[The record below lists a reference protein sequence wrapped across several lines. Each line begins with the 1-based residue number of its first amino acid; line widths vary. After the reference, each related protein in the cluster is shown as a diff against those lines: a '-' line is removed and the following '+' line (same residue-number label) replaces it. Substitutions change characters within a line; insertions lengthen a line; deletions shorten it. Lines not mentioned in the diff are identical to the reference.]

1 MPSPLPL
8 RSAAFLILATATATA
23 SPAPSLFSLPPNW
36 LESLST
42 TPATSHPRFPVVI
55 PSLGPLAPIDARLAL
70 ANAGVT
76 LAADEIA
83 LISQSRPDS
92 RSILFLRANQ
102 LTTDLVNT
110 VAPGG
115 FVDDFG
121 PPYASIRLWF
131 TESSPSSPP
140 RTLLD
145 QSIVCKRGERS
156 TFTRSRPGTLDVQS
170 TFAFSKT
177 ELPDIVSIESS
188 GHIRTRSFAA
198 SWSGESSVYATN
210 PSGTIIWI
218 GNGSSSQSSAI
229 GRLSLTFLP
238 DTFDSRNANAID
250 AEIRAAASPGFLTIQ
265 SDLLPAPP
273 DLSAEDSCAFI
284 EPGTATP
291 NAPRLVDARRWLAS
305 RGITTQPGES
315 AWLVPRFGLLYV
327 SARGPT
333 RNAIN
338 GLVLHSYPPS
348 ALNLQLHSPSTRLF
362 RNIPLHATDGTVSGR
377 VSGLPFSPDAGDV
390 GGWDHK
396 DKMGMSVGVLYS
408 TATSSYTIYPEDKVD
423 QLIADM
429 ARADLV
435 IGFNHVE
442 FDYRVLQGY
451 SMWDVESQM
460 TSLDLL
466 LDIEKKL
473 GHRIKLDDIA
483 TASLGTGKTADGLDA
498 IRWWRE
504 GKIMKIA
511 EYCCFDVKVT
521 KLVHEFGVRNGYVR
535 FRDRYGRDQTVE
547 VDWPDWQ

>member
-1 MPSPLPL
+1 MPSLLPL
-8 RSAAFLILATATATA
+8 RSAAFLFLAAATATA
-23 SPAPSLFSLPPNW
+23 SPAPSIIYVPPDW
-36 LESLST
+36 LERLST

-76 LAADEIA
+76 LADDELA
-83 LISQSRPDS
+83 LLSQSRPDS

-188 GHIRTRSFAA
+188 GHVRTRSFAA
-198 SWSGESSVYATN
+198 SWSGDSSVYATN
-210 PSGTIIWI
+210 PSGTIIWK
-218 GNGSSSQSSAI
+218 GNGSYTQSSAI

-250 AEIRAAASPGFLTIQ
+250 AEIRAAASPSFLTIQ

-348 ALNLQLHSPSTRLF
+348 ALNLQLHSPSIRLF
-362 RNIPLHATDGTVSGR
+362 RNIPLHPTDGTVSGR
-377 VSGLPFSPDAGDV
+377 VSGLPFSPVAGVYVHSFHASASLTLGLVSLPV
-390 GGWDHK
+390 GPELW
-396 DKMGMSVGVLYS
+396 SIQ
-408 TATSSYTIYPEDKVD
+408 TETS
-423 QLIADM
+423 LRIADHLLTPFASASSHSLTPLNLTLSAAFPESPAAALIRNP
-429 ARADLV
+429 ARKAAALRDITAALNPAPLPTPSPPR
-435 IGFNHVE
+435 GLP
-442 FDYRVLQGY
+442 LQ
-451 SMWDVESQM
+451 SPSPEP
-460 TSLDLL
+460 
-466 LDIEKKL
+466 K
-473 GHRIKLDDIA
+473 
-483 TASLGTGKTADGLDA
+483 
-498 IRWWRE
+498 
-504 GKIMKIA
+504 
-511 EYCCFDVKVT
+511 
-521 KLVHEFGVRNGYVR
+521 
-535 FRDRYGRDQTVE
+535 
-547 VDWPDWQ
+547 

>member
-8 RSAAFLILATATATA
+8 RSAAFLILAAATATA
-23 SPAPSLFSLPPNW
+23 SPAASIIYVPPNW
-36 LESLST
+36 LESLSS

-76 LAADEIA
+76 LADDELA
-83 LISQSRPDS
+83 LLSQSRPDS

-188 GHIRTRSFAA
+188 GRVRTRSFAA

-218 GNGSSSQSSAI
+218 GNGSSPQSSAI
-229 GRLSLTFLP
+229 GRLSFTLLP

-273 DLSAEDSCAFI
+273 DLSAEESCAFI

-333 RNAIN
+333 RYAIA
-338 GLVLHSYPPS
+338 GLVLHSSPPS
-348 ALNLQLHSPSTRLF
+348 SLNLQLHSPSIRLF
-362 RNIPLHATDGTVSGR
+362 RNIPLHPTDGTVSGR
-377 VSGLPFSPDAGDV
+377 VSGLPFSPDAGVYVHSFHASASLTLGLVSLPV
-390 GGWDHK
+390 GPELWSIQTECSLRIAGHLLTPFA
-396 DKMGMSVGVLYS
+396 S
-408 TATSSYTIYPEDKVD
+408 ASSHSLAPLNLTLSAAFPESP
-423 QLIADM
+423 A
-429 ARADLV
+429 AA
-435 IGFNHVE
+435 
-442 FDYRVLQGY
+442 
-451 SMWDVESQM
+451 
-460 TSLDLL
+460 LL
-466 LDIEKKL
+466 LNPARKAAALRDI
-473 GHRIKLDDIA
+473 
-483 TASLGTGKTADGLDA
+483 TAALNPSPLPTPSPPRGLPLQSLSPEPK
-498 IRWWRE
+498 
-504 GKIMKIA
+504 
-511 EYCCFDVKVT
+511 
-521 KLVHEFGVRNGYVR
+521 
-535 FRDRYGRDQTVE
+535 
-547 VDWPDWQ
+547 

>member
-1 MPSPLPL
+1 MPSPLL
-8 RSAAFLILATATATA
+8 RSAAFLILASATATA

-42 TPATSHPRFPVVI
+42 TPATNHPRFPVVI

-76 LAADEIA
+76 LADDEVA
-83 LISQSRPDS
+83 LISSTLPDS

-102 LTTDLVNT
+102 LTTDLVAT
-110 VAPGG
+110 IAPGG

-121 PPYASIRLWF
+121 RPYASIRLWF

-140 RTLLD
+140 RSLLD
-145 QSIVCKRGERS
+145 QSIVCIRGGRS
-156 TFTRSRPGTLDVQS
+156 TFARSRPGTLDVQS
-170 TFAFSKT
+170 EFAFSGT

-188 GHIRTRSFAA
+188 GHVRTHSFSA

-210 PSGTIIWI
+210 PSGTIIWK
-218 GNGSSSQSSAI
+218 GNGSSPQSSAV

-238 DTFDSRNANAID
+238 DTFDSRTANAID
-250 AEIRAAASPGFLTIQ
+250 AEIRATASQGFPSIQ

-273 DLSAEDSCAFI
+273 DLSAEESCAFI

-348 ALNLQLHSPSTRLF
+348 ALNLQLRSPSIRLF
-362 RNIPLHATDGTVSGR
+362 RNIPLHPTDGTVSGR
-377 VSGLPFSPDAGDV
+377 VSGLPFSPDADV
-390 GGWDHK
+390 YVHSFHASASLTLGLV
-396 DKMGMSVGVLYS
+396 SLPVGPELWS
-408 TATSSYTIYPEDKVD
+408 IQTETS
-423 QLIADM
+423 LRIADHLLTPFASASSQSLAPLNLTLSAAFPESPTAALLRNP
-429 ARADLV
+429 ARKAAAL
-435 IGFNHVE
+435 
-442 FDYRVLQGY
+442 R
-451 SMWDVESQM
+451 
-460 TSLDLL
+460 
-466 LDIEKKL
+466 
-473 GHRIKLDDIA
+473 DIA
-483 TASLGTGKTADGLDA
+483 AALNPAPLPPPSPPRGLPLQSASPEPK
-498 IRWWRE
+498 
-504 GKIMKIA
+504 
-511 EYCCFDVKVT
+511 
-521 KLVHEFGVRNGYVR
+521 
-535 FRDRYGRDQTVE
+535 
-547 VDWPDWQ
+547 